1 MNNHSIP
8 LPMAVPGKEYIIN
21 YIHNGNTHA
30 DYFKGYGIFP
40 GSKIKLLFDSP
51 TKNPSAY
58 EVMGAVLALR
68 HEDSNH
74 IYVSP
79 TALHQKEHTCVEP

>member
-1 MNNHSIP
+1 MKEHTIP
-8 LPMAVPGKEYIIN
+8 LSMAALGKEYMIDHIQ
-21 YIHNGNTHA
+21 NGKTLA
-30 DYFKGYGIFP
+30 DHFRGYGIIP
-40 GSKIKLLFDSP
+40 GSKIKRLFNSP

-68 HEDSNH
+68 HEDSSN

-79 TALHQKEHTCVEP
+79 ITLPQNRHTCPEP

>member
-1 MNNHSIP
+1 MNNNSIP

-21 YIHNGNTHA
+21 YIQKGKSHA
-30 DYFKGYGIFP
+30 DHFRGYGIFP
-40 GSKIKLLFDSP
+40 GSKIKLLFNSP

-68 HEDSNH
+68 HEDSND

-79 TALHQKEHTCVEP
+79 VTLPQQEHTFAEP